1 MAKKILVVE
10 DNEMNMKLFSDVLE
24 SRGYDTTRAYS
35 GMAALQLAR
44 AHDWDLIILDIQLP
58 DMSGL
63 EVARS
68 IKDHPF
74 LKPGPILAV
83 TAFAMKGDE
92 EKFRA
97 AGCDAYMAK
106 PVRITEFSELVE
118 KLLADSENPS
128 ERPDLSDT
136 DGDAAKRR

>member
-1 MAKKILVVE
+1 
-10 DNEMNMKLFSDVLE
+10 MKLFNDVLE
-24 SRGYDTTRAYS
+24 RRGHIATRAYS

-44 AHDWDLIILDIQLP
+44 VSEWDLIILDIQLP

-74 LKPGPILAV
+74 LKPVPILAV
-83 TAFAMKGDE
+83 TAFAMKGDA

-106 PVRITEFSELVE
+106 PFALPEFIERVE
-118 KLLADSENPS
+118 KLLADDGPVGNATP
-128 ERPDLSDT
+128 RTIGKTDL
-136 DGDAAKRR
+136 

>member
-1 MAKKILVVE
+1 VAKKILVVE

-35 GMAALQLAR
+35 GMAALQLTR
-44 AHDWDLIILDIQLP
+44 AHDWDLIIVDIQLP
-58 DMSGL
+58 DISGL
-63 EVARS
+63 DVTRT

-74 LKPGPILAV
+74 LKPVPILAV

-106 PVRITEFSELVE
+106 PIRIMEFIELVE

-128 ERPDLSDT
+128 ERPDLSD
-136 DGDAAKRR
+136 DEDAAKRR